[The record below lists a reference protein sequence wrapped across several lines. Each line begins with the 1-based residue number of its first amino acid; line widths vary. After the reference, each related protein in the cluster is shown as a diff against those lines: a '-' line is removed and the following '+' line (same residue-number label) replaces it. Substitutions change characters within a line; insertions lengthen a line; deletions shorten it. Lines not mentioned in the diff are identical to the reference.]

1 MAQTFGAW
9 LKRQA
14 HRDDFIGDLA
24 QDFIRDINATG
35 HGYPSQWSPRSL
47 RHRLMYLDACPGAF
61 DALEAAVTE
70 WKQLARVQS

>member
-24 QDFIRDINATG
+24 QDFLTACKWRDSDPSALDEAGIRYQMACLGACTKA
-35 HGYPSQWSPRSL
+35 YTA
-47 RHRLMYLDACPGAF
+47 LD
-61 DALEAAVTE
+61 DAVVE
-70 WKQLARVQS
+70 WKASR